1 MKKFK
6 RVVVA
11 VMALAMAATSLV
23 ACGKSGNSSTGGNS
37 GKVITLDVYS
47 QRANYQGIQTGW
59 FGTLLKEKFNV
70 EFNIIKETGNTYT
83 TLVEQGDLGD
93 LIIWGATGDNYFD
106 AIDAGLLLDWNQD
119 GILTEYG
126 PYVEQN
132 MAAALAHNAD
142 ISGGKVY
149 GCASGLATD
158 SSNHDQFFY
167 TWDLRF
173 DIYNEIGCPEIK
185 DLDGLVEVFKQMKE
199 AHPTNENG
207 DETYAVS
214 IWPDWDG
221 SMVMYPKALA
231 TAYYGY
237 DELGIGLYNC
247 ETGEFYDCLDKE
259 GPYVEMLKFF
269 NTLYREGLLDPS
281 SMTQDYDTATA
292 KVTAG
297 RTFWSIFNYAGNL
310 LYNTDDNLS
319 KGSAMLPVCP
329 TEASPCVYGL
339 GVYGTSTM
347 WSIGSKTEYPDVC
360 MQIINWLSTPEGKI
374 ESDYGPQGLMWDY
387 DENGKT
393 YFTELG
399 KKCHMDINTVIESDD
414 DKYQAYVGY
423 TFKEGQQQHNFTT
436 WAGAAINPNSGEG
449 YSCDFWASEQTI
461 PEAGTIEAI
470 WREWATKTTGVNDII
485 TLDDYMEARGE
496 DNYMV
501 SLASTYTEPKKDAD
515 FKVLWTQVTDKI
527 VEGSWKAIYA
537 TSDAEFEKI
546 LQETI
551 EAANSYG
558 DGTGYQ
564 QCVDWCK
571 EASALRYAAEEEVR
585 NAEK

>member
-6 RVVVA
+6 RIVVA
-11 VMALAMAATSLV
+11 IMALAMAATSLV
-23 ACGKSGNSSTGGNS
+23 ACGKNNNSSTNANN

-70 EFNIIKETGNTYT
+70 EFNIIMETGNTYT

-93 LIIWGATGDNYFD
+93 IIVWGATGDNYFD
-106 AIDAGLLLDWNQD
+106 AIEAGLLLDWNQD

-132 MAAALAHNAD
+132 MAAALKHNAD

-185 DLDGLVEVFKQMKE
+185 DLDGLVEVFKQMKA

-237 DELGIGLYNC
+237 DEFGIGLYNC

-259 GPYVEMLKFF
+259 GPYVEMLRFF

-310 LYNTDDNLS
+310 LYNTDENLK

-414 DKYQAYVGY
+414 EKYQAYVGY

-436 WAGAAINPNSGEG
+436 WASAAINPNSGEG

-470 WREWATKTTGVNDII
+470 WREWASKTTGKDDII

-501 SLASTYTEPKKDAD
+501 SLASTYVESKKDAD

-558 DGTGYQ
+558 EGTGYQ
-564 QCVDWCK
+564 QCVEWCEK
-571 EASALRYAAEEEVR
+571 EAEARYAAEEAVR